1 MTHKVRD
8 LEIALEAL
16 KKFRKYSISPLHER
30 YIFPLL
36 CGTYFCYR
44 KLDVLRVVAIAKALS
59 NKPKYCDVGCGYGDF
74 LIKIREFISDAMG
87 IENCADLVYHC
98 HMIKPD
104 YIKITDARWGITDR
118 FDIIFVGWME
128 PGIDLRDAVAEKTDV
143 IVCTLDQ
150 GISLAA
156 EFDGHGFYRVAS
168 WRTPSWEDVN
178 TEIMNKDYTQIHNDT
193 LNNLSKL
200 RGAHNLWY
208 VYSRKQNFEKVKESL
223 IKSQETEQNR
233 GADERYDFEDILDDC
248 GFNYM
253 EGIGTISSRNQEL
266 ERLWEIRFIEGP

>member
-1 MTHKVRD
+1 MIDKVRN
-8 LEIALEAL
+8 LEIAIEAL

-36 CGTYFCYR
+36 SGTYFSYR
-44 KLDVLRVVAIAKALS
+44 KLDVLRVVALARAIS

-74 LIKIREFISDAMG
+74 LIKIREFIADAIG
-87 IENCADLVYHC
+87 IENCADLVCRSHT
-98 HMIKPD
+98 IKPD
-104 YIKITDARWGITDR
+104 FIKITDARWGITDR

-128 PGIDLRDAVAEKTDV
+128 PGIDLRDAIAEKTDV
-143 IVCTLDQ
+143 IVSTLDQ

-156 EFDGHGFYRVAS
+156 EFDGHGFYKVAS

-178 TEIMNKDYTQIHNDT
+178 TEIMNKYYTQIHTDT
-193 LNNLSKL
+193 LNNLSRL

-208 VYSRKQNFEKVKESL
+208 VYSRKQNFERVKESL
-223 IKSQETEQNR
+223 IKSQENEQNM
-233 GADERYDFEDILDDC
+233 GAHERYDFEDILDSC

-253 EGIGTISSRNQEL
+253 EEIETICSRNQKL
-266 ERLWEIRFIEGP
+266 EHLWEMRFT